1 MLTEICAYLRN
12 YFDRNSRGE
21 LLPSWTEEITIS
33 GGELVGFTDRLL
45 PGQFYRIIDSVLNDG
60 VYRFGTDV
68 LADETFSGTVQSM
81 AVPQEIV
88 LLDGE
93 IASWIENNADAL
105 NSPYQSESFG
115 GYSYSLRSGSSGGG
129 DSGANTGGLSWQSQF
144 AARLAP
150 WRKI

>member
-21 LLPSWTEEITIS
+21 LLPSWTEEIMIS

-60 VYRFGTDV
+60 VYRFGTDI
-68 LADETFSGTVQSM
+68 LTDETFSGTVQAM
-81 AVPQEIV
+81 AVPPEIV
-88 LLDGE
+88 SLDEE
-93 IASWIENNADAL
+93 IAVWIENNAEAI

-115 GYSYSLRSGSSGGG
+115 GYSYSLKGSGTNANGSGSN
-129 DSGANTGGLSWQSQF
+129 AGLSWQSQF

>member
-12 YFDRNSRGE
+12 HFDRNSRGE

-45 PGQFYRIIDSVLNDG
+45 PGQFYRVIDSVLNDG

-81 AVPQEIV
+81 AVPPEIV
-88 LLDGE
+88 SLDGE
-93 IASWIENNADAL
+93 IASWIENNAEAL

-115 GYSYSLRSGSSGGG
+115 GYSYSLKTASGN
-129 DSGANTGGLSWQSQF
+129 SGASAGLTWQTQF